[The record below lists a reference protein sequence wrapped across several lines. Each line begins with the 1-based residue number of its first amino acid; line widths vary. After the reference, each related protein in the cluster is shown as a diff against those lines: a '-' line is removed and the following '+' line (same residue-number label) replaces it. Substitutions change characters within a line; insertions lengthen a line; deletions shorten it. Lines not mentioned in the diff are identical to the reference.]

1 MGFFNF
7 LDKMFNY
14 DPNEDFKETMQ
25 KQQQE
30 KFEKEDKQGVRDKII
45 ISKSF
50 YLKQINKTENEIQI
64 FKSDYKD
71 FKKKNGESADTSGI
85 VDSLNIRVLNLIGA
99 KYSKGEPVKEIIH
112 SCPALMETA
121 SRNWSIEIDYSIG
134 NKNLIRLKNSVSLG
148 ILGNVDNSYFE
159 DLSKVMQEKR
169 FSDFLIDYLVNS
181 QIPTHPI
188 EEKLIVED
196 NKSINFLIDII
207 KTEEKQEAEK
217 KLFEYLNKHY
227 YTKENLD
234 YDYKKHEFENGRIY
248 FGYWCWEAA
257 ALVKIKNLD
266 DSNFK
271 NNKYYPYDFVHWD
284 KQEPPKKNTFLID

>member
-1 MGFFNF
+1 MEE
-7 LDKMFNY
+7 LLLI
-14 DPNEDFKETMQ
+14 MQ

-71 FKKKNGESADTSGI
+71 FKKKNGKSADTSGI

-99 KYSKGEPVKEIIH
+99 KYSKGEPVKEIMH
-112 SCPALMETA
+112 NCPALMETA
-121 SRNWSIEIDYSIG
+121 SRNWSLEIDYSIG

-169 FSDFLIDYLVNS
+169 FSDFLFCR
-181 QIPTHPI
+181 T
-188 EEKLIVED
+188 
-196 NKSINFLIDII
+196 
-207 KTEEKQEAEK
+207 
-217 KLFEYLNKHY
+217 
-227 YTKENLD
+227 
-234 YDYKKHEFENGRIY
+234 G
-248 FGYWCWEAA
+248 
-257 ALVKIKNLD
+257 
-266 DSNFK
+266 
-271 NNKYYPYDFVHWD
+271 
-284 KQEPPKKNTFLID
+284 